1 MILGVCGEESFALLE
16 YPKETMGP
24 QPQENVCIPQMYY
37 LVREL
42 TYGPSD
48 IMYELGLW
56 NSKGK

>member
-1 MILGVCGEESFALLE
+1 
-16 YPKETMGP
+16 MGP